1 MSSGIVTSLAEAAAT
16 AAIKPDAAGGG
27 GGAWQDNI
35 LNLWDATEAASDS
48 SILIDTSGNGQ
59 DTSNGGCL
67 IKIAGATHHST
78 LKSLDLQGAGFIS
91 APTGAATRGEMARAF
106 AYRLNTSASSN
117 WQSRTVNATQLGMY
131 RPSDGS
137 LYCYRGG
144 DMTQVFPAA
153 TVDVTEFSLFHTFQI
168 LSVAGSVRIAIDG
181 VEKFP
186 SSTDYVGTEPTGQG
200 RILGGNTAR
209 LTIVHI
215 YDLDASQ
222 GSAWD
227 DLTACAAQ
235 LQTDIVD
242 TH

>member
-1 MSSGIVTSLAEAAAT
+1 MSTGIITSLAQAAAT
-16 AAIKPDAAGGG
+16 AAIKPDAAGG

-35 LNLWDATEAASDS
+35 LNLWDATHADSDS
-48 SILIDTSGNGQ
+48 GNLIDTSGNGQ
-59 DTSNGGCL
+59 DTTNGSCL
-67 IKIAGATHHST
+67 IKAAVSTHHST
-78 LKSLDLQGAGFIS
+78 LKSLDLQGAGFIT
-91 APTGAATRGEMARAF
+91 APTGAATRSEMARAF

-137 LYCYRGG
+137 LYVYRGT

-153 TVDVTEFSLFHTFQI
+153 TVDIAEFSLFHTFQI
-168 LSVAGSVRIAIDG
+168 LNVAGSVRIAIDG

-200 RILGGNTAR
+200 RILGGSTAR

-222 GSAWD
+222 PSAWD